1 MRGRIAL
8 QSTSREM
15 TGSGGAVS
23 RQLWEFACVLAP
35 LLVFTALNRFQ
46 LIRVAKEPAMPL
58 PAQDQLR
65 SPRVRRG
72 MQ

>member
-8 QSTSREM
+8 QSTSCEM
-15 TGSGGAVS
+15 TEGDGVFRDSFGSA
-23 RQLWEFACVLAP
+23 RVLAP

-46 LIRVAKEPAMPL
+46 LIRVAREPAMPL
-58 PAQDQLR
+58 PAQGQLR
-65 SPRVRRG
+65 SLRVRRG